1 MKTRGLLFSFLG
13 SSLVRSTEGEVPDWE
28 PWLPLPQGDSV
39 RSLGKGCPS
48 SRYAV
53 SPGAS
58 LVLETVGLGTG
69 YPEGLRCRSQ
79 FRAVGDCKLLLQCPE
94 FHLQDAKEERCIDFL
109 LVKDSNGEQT
119 RHCGEDSKMG
129 TSRNHGTRM
138 MLLLRTKQGA
148 GGPGLRCR
156 VSCCPTPELSS
167 TQVSLDREAPA
178 QECLATRQENSDTCG
193 ILGSPAKIVGGEEAR
208 RHQYTWLAMLTR
220 AGEWRTSEQQLA
232 ITGLPRNHEAFCG
245 GSLVSQHWILTAS
258 HCTLLEGGKLEPQK
272 YRVVLGAWDRNDQHD
287 SFVRVYRVTQQLRH
301 SHYNEATYDSDIALW
316 KLAKPADPL
325 HFRPICLPWPNLGL
339 RNPMTVAGWGIQR
352 EGSSQLA
359 GRLQQVN
366 VTVVSTSRCESALKP
381 YPVTSNMLCAGGQKG
396 KDACQGDSGGPLMGT
411 YPQTDQVFLAGVVSW
426 GIGCGRKGKYGV
438 YTKVSHYAKWFQRI
452 IKT

>member
-1 MKTRGLLFSFLG
+1 MLED
-13 SSLVRSTEGEVPDWE
+13 LVS
-28 PWLPLPQGDSV
+28 
-39 RSLGKGCPS
+39 
-48 SRYAV
+48 
-53 SPGAS
+53 
-58 LVLETVGLGTG
+58 
-69 YPEGLRCRSQ
+69 
-79 FRAVGDCKLLLQCPE
+79 
-94 FHLQDAKEERCIDFL
+94 
-109 LVKDSNGEQT
+109 
-119 RHCGEDSKMG
+119 
-129 TSRNHGTRM
+129 
-138 MLLLRTKQGA
+138 GA
-148 GGPGLRCR
+148 GCLAAPPRSSPRRRC
-156 VSCCPTPELSS
+156 LSF
-167 TQVSLDREAPA
+167 TLHQVCYQVSLDREAPA

-339 RNPMTVAGWGIQR
+339 R
-352 EGSSQLA
+352 
-359 GRLQQVN
+359 
-366 VTVVSTSRCESALKP
+366 
-381 YPVTSNMLCAGGQKG
+381 
-396 KDACQGDSGGPLMGT
+396 
-411 YPQTDQVFLAGVVSW
+411 
-426 GIGCGRKGKYGV
+426 
-438 YTKVSHYAKWFQRI
+438 
-452 IKT
+452 